1 MIILQPPSSFAKS
14 TKSRTILNTV
24 YNAIIDIEPQPT
36 MQITGF
42 TAAMAAAFFAASAS
56 ATCTTSWPGYA
67 CNGAQL
73 ACCMDI
79 SYGVMDQSKKDENWR
94 YAWTRANCNTCKA

>member
-1 MIILQPPSSFAKS
+1 
-14 TKSRTILNTV
+14 
-24 YNAIIDIEPQPT
+24 

-42 TAAMAAAFFAASAS
+42 TAAIAAVFFAASAS
-56 ATCTTSWPGYA
+56 ATCTTSWPGYT

-94 YAWTRANCNTCKA
+94 YDWTRANCNTCKA